1 MFGLVNGFGKRRHK
15 VSKKRYTEYGLYIR
29 KAKDDY
35 VVGYVGAGPIVHFPT
50 YDDAERAV
58 ENAIDQAWEFHGEDF
73 TGTVIKN
80 LI

>member
-1 MFGLVNGFGKRRHK
+1 VT
-15 VSKKRYTEYGLYIR
+15 KKRYTEYGLYIR

-35 VVGYVGAGPIVHFPT
+35 VVGYVGAGPVAHFPT

-58 ENAIDQAWEFHGEDF
+58 ENAIDEAWASYGSDMHDAIIES
-73 TGTVIKN
+73 